1 MKTAAAFSLLLLAA
15 TTARGADVIKE
26 TLRGYEEVPSVST
39 TAGGTF
45 DATIND
51 AGTSISWTLKYN
63 SLQGAVQ
70 QAHIHLGNRGV
81 NGSITVFLCT
91 NLGNGPAG
99 TLACPA
105 PPATITGTIL
115 AADVTNLANVQGLSS
130 GELDEL
136 IAAMRA
142 GFTYVNVHSTTWP
155 GGEVRAQIDSLCSV
169 AVGDVNGDHA
179 VDVLDI
185 FYLINFLFAGG
196 AAPSTIC

>member
-1 MKTAAAFSLLLLAA
+1 
-15 TTARGADVIKE
+15 
-26 TLRGYEEVPSVST
+26 
-39 TAGGTF
+39 
-45 DATIND
+45 
-51 AGTSISWTLKYN
+51 
-63 SLQGAVQ
+63 
-70 QAHIHLGNRGV
+70 
-81 NGSITVFLCT
+81 
-91 NLGNGPAG
+91 G

-115 AADVTNLANVQGLSS
+115 AGDVTNLANAQGLSS

-136 IAAMRA
+136 VAAMRA
-142 GFTYVNVHSTTWP
+142 GFTYVNVHSTVWP